1 MGTIDQSGTPCASR
15 WPPAGAH
22 PGAANPTGTDGD
34 QPGGL
39 VRVCL
44 YLELS
49 EPSVFGGGIRQAYEN
64 QRRALRSSGL
74 IVTSEPSDSFDI
86 LHLQRIGL
94 RSLYLAEKY
103 SGRRPVV
110 IHAHTTADDF
120 ANSFVMSDSLAP
132 YLGRMLTYFYNKA
145 DLLIAPT
152 LYTKRVLQRDGVTRP
167 IEVVSNGV
175 DLRRFQSLRR
185 ARSMGRGRHLLRGV
199 VVFAVGLVLLRK
211 GVDLFCEV
219 ARRLP
224 ALTFVWFGRVHRAV
238 KPGTLRVIDEAPANV
253 RFLGY
258 VENVTEAYAAG
269 DIFFFPSAVEN
280 EGIAVLEAAAAA
292 RPLVLRDAECFA
304 GRFVDDENCLMA
316 TDADE
321 FRSHLRRLA
330 EEPDLRARLG
340 DEARR
345 FAAAHSLEQV
355 GTQLQEI
362 YARLS

>member
-1 MGTIDQSGTPCASR
+1 MK
-15 WPPAGAH
+15 
-22 PGAANPTGTDGD
+22 
-34 QPGGL
+34 
-39 VRVCL
+39 VCL

-49 EPSVFGGGIRQAYEN
+49 EPSVFSGGIRQAYEN
-64 QRRALRSSGL
+64 QRRALKAAGVTL
-74 IVTSEPSDSFDI
+74 TSEPSDPFDI
-86 LHLQRIGL
+86 LHLQRIGP

-110 IHAHTTADDF
+110 IHAHTTAEDF
-120 ANSFVMSDSLAP
+120 ANSFVMSDSIAP
-132 YLGRMLTYFYNKA
+132 YVGRMLTYFYNKA
-145 DLLIAPT
+145 DVLITPT
-152 LYTKRVLQRDGVTRP
+152 PYAKRVLQRDGVTRP

-175 DLRRFQSLRR
+175 DLGRFQSLRR

-199 VVFAVGLVLLRK
+199 VVFAVGIVLLRK

-224 ALTFVWFGRVHRAV
+224 GLTFVWFGRVHRAV
-238 KPGTLRVIDEAPANV
+238 KPRTRRVIKRAPPNV
-253 RFLGY
+253 RFPGY

-292 RPLVLRDAECFA
+292 RPLVLRDAECFT

-316 TDADE
+316 ADADE
-321 FRSHLRRLA
+321 FSRQLQRLVD
-330 EEPDLRARLG
+330 EPDLRARLG

-355 GTQLQEI
+355 GSRLREI
-362 YARLS
+362 YVGLS